1 MPSTSGPESGRVPA
15 VDHSVR
21 RLRRLLGVLLRPHL
35 RPSHPY
41 PTPPQA
47 STSWLPT
54 AGRDTVYRLLF
65 HSNQQGESCIFR
77 PRSCPACVDGLWA
90 SARRAAT
97 GNGSTSGCPDTFS
110 TYSGCPRAPMVPF
123 FFLLPSATASM
134 IKRGSY
140 SYSYVSLGA
149 DIGCT

>member
-15 VDHSVR
+15 VRHSVR

-41 PTPPQA
+41 PTTPQA

-65 HSNQQGESCIFR
+65 HSNQQGESCLFR

-97 GNGSTSGCPDTFS
+97 GNGSTTPSAPTPRS
-110 TYSGCPRAPMVPF
+110 LRAPMVPF
-123 FFLLPSATASM
+123 FFLLPSTTASM